1 VDSGLDNN
9 GAEFTLAKKSTNS
22 LTLANTETRR
32 KAFIA
37 ALRNSGNVRA
47 ACNTS
52 GISRRTAYNWKARWA
67 TFAAEWAEALEDSCD
82 VLEAEARRRGM
93 SVSDRLLMFLL
104 RAHRPEVFGDKQQV
118 DITSD
123 GKQIGPIIFLPAVDG
138 DSDGDG

>member
-1 VDSGLDNN
+1 MATEHNTTT
-9 GAEFTLAKKSTNS
+9 TLTRRSKVA
-22 LTLANTETRR
+22 LTLANTDAKRA
-32 KAFIA
+32 AFIA

-47 ACNTS
+47 SCLAA
-52 GISRRTAYNWKARWA
+52 GIARKTAYVWRDRWA
-67 TFAAEWAEALEDSCD
+67 TFADEWAEALEDSCD

-104 RAHRPEVFGDKQQV
+104 KAHRPEVFGEKQQV

-138 DSDGDG
+138 EGDGHQG